1 MILPVLGWKE
11 EADLPDWGVFGLRVK
26 LDTGARTS
34 AVHVRHME
42 VIGRHHRGGQR
53 LPVLRLVIPLSRVHH
68 GRHVLVD
75 APVVG
80 YKNVRDTSAKAER
93 RPVVRTRLVCGPL
106 DREIDVTVT
115 DRSGM
120 IFRMILGRQALAG
133 QVLVDAGRG
142 YTTRAAAAT
151 RKARR

>member
-1 MILPVLGWKE
+1 
-11 EADLPDWGVFGLRVK
+11 
-26 LDTGARTS
+26 
-34 AVHVRHME
+34 
-42 VIGRHHRGGQR
+42 
-53 LPVLRLVIPLSRVHH
+53 
-68 GRHVLVD
+68 
-75 APVVG
+75 VG

>member
-1 MILPVLGWKE
+1 MRLPVLGWKE

-42 VIGRHHRGGQR
+42 VIGHHHCVGQK
-53 LPVLRLVIPLSRVHH
+53 LPVLRLTIPLSRVHH
-68 GRHVLVD
+68 GRRVLVE
-75 APVVG
+75 APVMG
-80 YKNVRDTSAKAER
+80 YKNVRDTGAKAER

-106 DREIDVTVT
+106 DREIDITVT

-142 YTTRAAAAT
+142 YTIRTTAAS
-151 RKARR
+151 RKAR